1 MPNTAVITF
10 GRFNPLTVGHEKL
23 VNTVKRVA
31 FEQNGTPLVYLSH
44 SHDNKRNPIPYLM
57 KYSLA
62 RTAFGSCVV
71 RSDAKTIMSV
81 VAELDKDYENIIF
94 VGDCERSEQM
104 LRLMN
109 KYNGVEYNFNSIQ
122 TVSAGGR
129 NTTEYVDAISATK
142 MRKYVSQNDY
152 NSFVAGLA
160 TNLKPYGRVVY
171 ELVRKGTENA
181 N

>member
-1 MPNTAVITF
+1 
-10 GRFNPLTVGHEKL
+10 
-23 VNTVKRVA
+23 
-31 FEQNGTPLVYLSH
+31 
-44 SHDNKRNPIPYLM
+44 
-57 KYSLA
+57 
-62 RTAFGSCVV
+62 
-71 RSDAKTIMSV
+71 
-81 VAELDKDYENIIF
+81 
-94 VGDCERSEQM
+94 M

-160 TNLKPYGRVVY
+160 TNLKPYGRFVY